1 MHECEGEGVCVMTCA
16 TGGNTRLSA
25 RGATCRLLYEY
36 MQLFS
41 VVCLLKASQ
50 FLALERL
57 TKVASASRTRVVLS
71 LNEATIR
78 VRVRRFD
85 CDGFVIDEVLCDRF
99 KTSYSH

>member
-1 MHECEGEGVCVMTCA
+1 
-16 TGGNTRLSA
+16 
-25 RGATCRLLYEY
+25 

-71 LNEATIR
+71 LHKATTS

-85 CDGFVIDEVLCDRF
+85 CEGFVIDEVLCNPKRL
-99 KTSYSH
+99 TLTEIVASLMYVH